1 MSNFLEIIGGAVCHR
16 LPELTPLTSDGVGF
30 LCYRCTGIYAAV
42 ALVVLYLISRG
53 RLGGCLT
60 EKRSRAVLLT
70 FAAVLVVDELLTALT
85 LWSPPSWWRI
95 LSGGLGGAALFLLL
109 VSLLGS
115 RWQRQLPERQSKP
128 LITFGESL
136 LLPTMT
142 AGVMLLLQTTEA
154 GGGWVLLILSLVG
167 EVIAFTTAGA
177 LLISAHPAKT
187 KLGWAIYSLAA
198 VILSVAVWM
207 LLGMLRSTLG

>member
-42 ALVVLYLISRG
+42 ALVALYLISRG

-60 EKRSRAVLLT
+60 EKRSRAALLT

-85 LWSPPSWWRI
+85 FWAPPSWWRI

-128 LITFGESL
+128 LLTFGESL
-136 LLPTMT
+136 LLPTLT
-142 AGVMLLLQTTEA
+142 AGVILLLQTTEA

-187 KLGWAIYSLAA
+187 RLGWAIYSTLAI
-198 VILSVAVWM
+198 ILGLTVW
-207 LLGMLRSTLG
+207 LLFGLLRSTLG